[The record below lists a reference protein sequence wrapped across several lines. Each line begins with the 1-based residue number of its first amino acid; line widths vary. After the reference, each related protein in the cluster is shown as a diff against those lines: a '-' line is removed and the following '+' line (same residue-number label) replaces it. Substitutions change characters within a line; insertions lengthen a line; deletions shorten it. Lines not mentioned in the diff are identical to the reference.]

1 MTGSAALSEA
11 ASCARA
17 RHGALGFLSPPLA
30 NFLGHLVLVG
40 PLLGPLHPAFLSMS
54 KLYHQTD
61 AGTAEIILRTQ
72 CMKPGSGGLAGGGIY
87 FATTPELTG
96 HKAHRHGVI
105 LEATVALGKIHTLA
119 ANGDP
124 TMTLQKLKSMGFDSV
139 CIARAVSS
147 GHEYVVYDPG
157 QVQRIIRDL
166 SFKLDGTEWTARYA
180 SHGWLDKRHQHANRL
195 AGQWAKRYFSINACG
210 TFSYAKNE
218 VARPKV
224 ELPLCDVAKVTP
236 VEGDFSWGGFCF
248 IISCPPVH
256 LTVRA
261 DSLADRNRWIAG
273 LIHHSRLWREKN
285 GQIVRVA
292 TVATRG
298 AGAVPGASAVPP
310 KDEKTYT
317 ERSADVTQTRGD
329 RGDNAPPR
337 PPPADE
343 EKVSGPWTL
352 DCDEYENMAQ
362 LLTPLGRGEGPRLSK
377 RRTAMDRS
385 AGAVPSVQDGSS
397 HFDRHA
403 EAAQSRR
410 ARCAAELAR
419 APAADGDGDGRQ
431 PAAVDDVKQTQSDA
445 IRRNQTQSEQ
455 SDANGNQTQS
465 DDDERRRNGR
475 SSLKHAADAYAAGAI
490 SADEVCIVE
499 LVDDVELVEDD
510 DDDDDDKLVSHHQP
524 HRDVWG

>member
-1 MTGSAALSEA
+1 MQVVLRCAKDVEGKPTTYGLTLERRVESGTNVTSVLIKGLDVGSANE
-11 ASCARA
+11 
-17 RHGALGFLSPPLA
+17 G
-30 NFLGHLVLVG
+30 VLQRGDELIAIGGVRVQG
-40 PLLGPLHPAFLSMS
+40 NYNAVIEQLTKYKTADGV
-54 KLYHQTD
+54 D
-61 AGTAEIILRTQ
+61 AEIVR
-72 CMKPGSGGLAGGGIY
+72 KGI
-87 FATTPELTG
+87 
-96 HKAHRHGVI
+96 
-105 LEATVALGKIHTLA
+105 
-119 ANGDP
+119 
-124 TMTLQKLKSMGFDSV
+124 
-139 CIARAVSS
+139 
-147 GHEYVVYDPG
+147 
-157 QVQRIIRDL
+157 
-166 SFKLDGTEWTARYA
+166 EWTAGYA
-180 SHGWLDKRHQHANRL
+180 WHGWLGKRHQHANRL
-195 AGQWAKRYFSINACG
+195 GGQWAQRYFSINACG

-224 ELPLCDVAKVTP
+224 ELPLCDVTKVTP
-236 VEGDFSWGGFCF
+236 VEGDFSWGF

-298 AGAVPGASAVPP
+298 AGAVPGANAVPP
-310 KDEKTYT
+310 KDEETYT
-317 ERSADVTQTRGD
+317 ERSADVTQTRGS
-329 RGDNAPPR
+329 RGANAPPR

-385 AGAVPSVQDGSS
+385 AGAVPNVQDGSS

-410 ARCAAELAR
+410 ARRAAELAR

-431 PAAVDDVKQTQSDA
+431 PAAVDDVKQTQSAA
-445 IRRNQTQSEQ
+445 IRRNQRQSE
-455 SDANGNQTQS
+455 ANGNQTQS
-465 DDDERRRNGR
+465 DDDERWRNER
-475 SSLKHAADAYAAGAI
+475 SSLKHAADAYAASAI
-490 SADEVCIVE
+490 SADEVCIVD
-499 LVDDVELVEDD
+499 LLTEDD
-510 DDDDDDKLVSHHQP
+510 DDDDDDKLVSHRQIRQP

>member
-1 MTGSAALSEA
+1 
-11 ASCARA
+11 
-17 RHGALGFLSPPLA
+17 
-30 NFLGHLVLVG
+30 
-40 PLLGPLHPAFLSMS
+40 MS

-61 AGTAEIILRTQ
+61 AETAEVILHTQ
-72 CMKPGSGGLAGGGIY
+72 RMKPGSCGLAGGGIY
-87 FATTPELTG
+87 LATTPKLTG
-96 HKAHRHGVI
+96 HKAHKKGVI
-105 LEATVALGKIHTLA
+105 LEATVALGKIHTLDA
-119 ANGDP
+119 AGDP

-397 HFDRHA
+397 QFDRHA

-499 LVDDVELVEDD
+499 LLTEDD